1 MDERT
6 KALICLGGATAANC
20 IPCLEHYFGMT
31 DSVGLTSEEIRE
43 AVDLAS

>member
-6 KALICLGGATAANC
+6 RTLICWGAATTANC

-31 DSVGLTSEEIRE
+31 DSVDLAPEEIRE